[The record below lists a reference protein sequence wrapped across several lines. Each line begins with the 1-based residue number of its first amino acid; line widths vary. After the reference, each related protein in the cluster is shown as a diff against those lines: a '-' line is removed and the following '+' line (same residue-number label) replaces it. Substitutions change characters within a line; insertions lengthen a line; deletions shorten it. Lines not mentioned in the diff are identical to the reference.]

1 MADKLI
7 INVRRH
13 LHWRQRLATDA
24 STAVMWGGWLY
35 LWRPVVN
42 ALAWLSSWG
51 ASARPLAWKVF
62 AGAPMAALEYSVLA
76 LVGATGTLLLWSLL
90 PARKVTTPHLVQSL
104 TDYAAHF
111 GVPEQ
116 QIQAGQAT
124 AVCVVHH
131 DAQGRII
138 GIEARP

>member
-24 STAVMWGGWLY
+24 STAVMWGGWLS
-35 LWRPVVN
+35 LWQPLFK
-42 ALAWLSSWG
+42 AMIWLSSWG
-51 ASARPLAWKVF
+51 ARPLVWKLLPAASLVALQQSALAL
-62 AGAPMAALEYSVLA
+62 AGACSA
-76 LVGATGTLLLWSLL
+76 LLLWSLL

-138 GIEARP
+138 GIEAQP